1 MNISNSQVNRLR
13 HFVRAGLRSLF
24 RPEPQTAVE
33 WADANYYLPKESAYQ
48 EGRWETLPFQRAIM
62 NAMGSDYIREVNVVK
77 SARVGYSKM
86 LLGVYAYFIEH
97 KQRNTLIWLPTDG
110 DAENFMKTHVEPTI
124 RDIPSLLALAPWYGK
139 KHRDNT
145 LTMKRFSNGRGFWC
159 LGGKAAKNYREK
171 SVDVAGY
178 DELAAFDDDIEQ
190 EGSPTFL
197 GDKRIEGSVWPKS
210 IRGSTPK
217 VRGTC
222 QIERAASE
230 SPHFMRFHVAC
241 PHCGEEQY
249 LKFGDKETP
258 FGLKWTPDDPS
269 SVFYLCEHNACV
281 IRQQELDFTDARYI
295 CEKTGIWTRDGILW
309 FSSSGEEIEP
319 PDSVTFHIW
328 TAYRPFTT
336 WVQIVK
342 DWMKTKGDTGKRK
355 TFVNTTLGETW
366 EAKIGERPDAEVMA
380 ERKEH
385 YSAPVPDRVAYLTAG
400 IDSQLDRYE
409 MRVWGWGPGE
419 ESWLIDRQII
429 MGRHDDEQTLQRV
442 DEAINKT
449 YTRRNGAEM
458 SVSRICWDI
467 GGIDPTIVYERSKKH
482 GLFRVIPINGKYT
495 AQDATTAQKGIVQL
509 SSATNSTSETLAAT
523 PKAVKAANDNA
534 NGRVPSARK
543 VNGKALSADI
553 TLTPKDIGTLNSTT
567 MSFSGGAGW
576 FKLATVTM
584 PQASSVVS
592 ITLIGGA
599 GFNVGSPQQA
609 GISELVLRAGNG
621 NPKGITGALWQRTSA
636 GFTNFAWVNTSGD
649 TYDIY
654 VAIGNYAT
662 GVNIQWDYTSN
673 ASVTIHTSPA
683 YSANKPEGLTDGTVY
698 SLYTPSEQFYPPGA
712 PIPWPSD
719 TVPSGYALMQGQTFD
734 KSAYPK
740 LAAAYPSGVIPDMRG
755 WTIKGKPASGRAVLS
770 QEQDGIK
777 SHTHSAS
784 ASSTDLGTKTTSS
797 FDYGTKSTNN
807 TGAHTHSLSGSTNA
821 AGNHSHRDGRRFNPS
836 VFKDTYQYGYTSS
849 GQNTWG
855 VQGSVGMS
863 TGWLANTSTDGNHSH
878 SLSGTAA
885 SAGAH
890 AHTVGI
896 GAHTHSVA
904 IGSHGHT
911 ITVNAAGNAEN
922 TVKNIAF
929 NYIVRLA

>member
-1 MNISNSQVNRLR
+1 MNISNCQVNRLR

-145 LTMKRFSNGRGFWC
+145 LTMKRFTNGRGFWC

-328 TAYRPFTT
+328 TAYSPFTT

-342 DWMKTKGDTGKRK
+342 DWMKTKGD
-355 TFVNTTLGETW
+355 
-366 EAKIGERPDAEVMA
+366 
-380 ERKEH
+380 
-385 YSAPVPDRVAYLTAG
+385 
-400 IDSQLDRYE
+400 
-409 MRVWGWGPGE
+409 
-419 ESWLIDRQII
+419 
-429 MGRHDDEQTLQRV
+429 MGRSAANNITQSGVTEWSKRD
-442 DEAINKT
+442 KST
-449 YTRRNGAEM
+449 Y
-458 SVSRICWDI
+458 
-467 GGIDPTIVYERSKKH
+467 DPTDDIEAYALNASGVVNIIVFDPK
-482 GLFRVIPINGKYT
+482 GWALFR
-495 AQDATTAQKGIVQL
+495 
-509 SSATNSTSETLAAT
+509 SF
-523 PKAVKAANDNA
+523 KAVKEKLDTRRGSHSELETAVKDLGKAVSYKGMYGDVAIVVYSGQYVENGVKKNFLPDNTMVLGNTQA
-534 NGRVPSARK
+534 RGLRTYGCIQDADAQREGINASAR
-543 VNGKALSADI
+543 
-553 TLTPKDIGTLNSTT
+553 
-567 MSFSGGAGW
+567 
-576 FKLATVTM
+576 
-584 PQASSVVS
+584 
-592 ITLIGGA
+592 
-599 GFNVGSPQQA
+599 
-609 GISELVLRAGNG
+609 
-621 NPKGITGALWQRTSA
+621 
-636 GFTNFAWVNTSGD
+636 
-649 TYDIY
+649 
-654 VAIGNYAT
+654 
-662 GVNIQWDYTSN
+662 
-673 ASVTIHTSPA
+673 
-683 YSANKPEGLTDGTVY
+683 
-698 SLYTPSEQFYPPGA
+698 
-712 PIPWPSD
+712 
-719 TVPSGYALMQGQTFD
+719 
-734 KSAYPK
+734 YPK
-740 LAAAYPSGVIPDMRG
+740 NWVTTGDPAREFTMIQSAPLMLLADPDEF
-755 WTIKGKPASGRAVLS
+755 V
-770 QEQDGIK
+770 
-777 SHTHSAS
+777 
-784 ASSTDLGTKTTSS
+784 
-797 FDYGTKSTNN
+797 
-807 TGAHTHSLSGSTNA
+807 
-821 AGNHSHRDGRRFNPS
+821 S
-836 VFKDTYQYGYTSS
+836 VQ
-849 GQNTWG
+849 
-855 VQGSVGMS
+855 
-863 TGWLANTSTDGNHSH
+863 LA
-878 SLSGTAA
+878 
-885 SAGAH
+885 
-890 AHTVGI
+890 
-896 GAHTHSVA
+896 
-904 IGSHGHT
+904 
-911 ITVNAAGNAEN
+911 
-922 TVKNIAF
+922 
-929 NYIVRLA
+929 